1 MVIILAKLGSNINYG
16 QGKGTVLTSPMCATP
31 DMWEGDTIV
40 DKAQFYKLN
49 LHNLSH
55 HVTKGTELIYTHS
68 MHHHH
73 ARCWF
78 QAPAPSDCYP
88 LHYRLAGSQNQ
99 FWHGGQEKSP
109 ASGGEIKSGCPNCS
123 QSVYSLGQSSS
134 KIKDM
139 KFKIMSINNQKHTE
153 HVSVSIWCL
162 KFHFCH
168 TSRCWLFPWLNQLM
182 YTTALTTFMVQK

>member
-1 MVIILAKLGSNINYG
+1 VICWCISGIIITVIFSTDKNAVSSTNEVSVMVIILAKLGSNINYG

-99 FWHGGQEKSP
+99 F
-109 ASGGEIKSGCPNCS
+109 
-123 QSVYSLGQSSS
+123 
-134 KIKDM
+134 
-139 KFKIMSINNQKHTE
+139 
-153 HVSVSIWCL
+153 
-162 KFHFCH
+162 
-168 TSRCWLFPWLNQLM
+168 
-182 YTTALTTFMVQK
+182 